1 MGFYAD
7 RKNFPSHNQNLLLLQ
22 GRISR
27 RSVMNTKL
35 KEKKNFTEG
44 PLFFRITLFALP
56 ILLTGILQVCY
67 GMADNIIV
75 GRFSGDTGALA
86 AVGSTG
92 TLSNLILNLVLGC
105 AGGTGVV
112 VAQLYGAGQRERVSR
127 TVHTSMV
134 FSVFAGVA
142 MCLLGLIISRPML
155 SVMGTKPEILDR
167 AVLYFRIICL
177 GIPATS
183 VYNFGAAVL
192 RSIGDSKRPLII
204 LSTTGILNVVLN
216 VFFVVV
222 CHMTV
227 DGVALATI
235 ISQYASA
242 VWVSVALMRYD
253 SKGEC
258 YGFSF
263 RKLCFD
269 TLLIKRILRYGIP
282 SGLQSAMFS
291 VSNMLL
297 QSAVNTFP
305 TTTVSAY
312 TIASNIDALTYT
324 AINSFSQAA
333 MTFTGQNFGAGKV
346 ERIKKV
352 LIYSLLQTVIV
363 GVLIGQIELLFG
375 EQLAGLYV
383 SPDDPSAPIVIDTAM
398 QVITLLLS
406 TYFIAGIMDCMSGA
420 LRGMGYS
427 IIPMLVSLSSICGV
441 RTLWVF
447 FVFPIEKMH
456 TIRGLLLSYPVTW
469 SLASVIFVILA
480 IYAYRKIKNELS
492 VAADAASTSEKRE
505 ISDENEVKV

>member
-1 MGFYAD
+1 M
-7 RKNFPSHNQNLLLLQ
+7 S
-22 GRISR
+22 
-27 RSVMNTKL
+27 TKQ
-35 KEKKNFTEG
+35 KKNFTEG

-75 GRFSGDTGALA
+75 GRFSNDTGALA

-92 TLSNLILNLVLGC
+92 TLTSLILNLIFGC
-105 AGGTGVV
+105 AGGTSVV
-112 VAQLYGAGQRERVSR
+112 VAQLYGAGHRERVER

-142 MCLLGLIISRPML
+142 MSAVGLLISRPML
-155 SVMGTKPEILDR
+155 ALMGTKSEILDS

-177 GIPATS
+177 GIPASS

-192 RSIGDSKRPLII
+192 RSVGDSKRPLII
-204 LSTTGILNVVLN
+204 LSSTGIINVVLN

-222 CHMTV
+222 CNMTV
-227 DGVALATI
+227 EGVALATI

-242 VWVSVALMRYD
+242 VWVVIALMRYNTR
-253 SKGEC
+253 GEC
-258 YGFSF
+258 FGFSF
-263 RKLCFD
+263 GKLCFD
-269 TLLIKRILRYGIP
+269 TALIKRILRYGIP

-291 VSNMLL
+291 ISNMLL

-333 MTFTGQNFGAGKV
+333 MTFTGQNYGAGKAD
-346 ERIKKV
+346 RIKKV
-352 LIYSLLQTVIV
+352 LIYSVIQTVLV
-363 GVLIGQIELLFG
+363 GILVGQTELLFG
-375 EQLAGLYV
+375 RQLAGLYV
-383 SPDDPSAPIVIDTAM
+383 SPDDPNALVVVDTAM
-398 QVITLLLS
+398 EVITLLLT

-427 IIPMLVSLSSICGV
+427 VIPMLVSLSSICGV
-441 RTLWVF
+441 RTIWVF
-447 FVFPIEKMH
+447 FIFPIEKMH

-469 SLASVIFVILA
+469 SLASVIFISLA
-480 IYAYRKIKNELS
+480 IYAYRKIKKTLS
-492 VAADAASTSEKRE
+492 SASAEVFVKSEKE
-505 ISDENEVKV
+505 TGCENEVKV